1 MSAGAIFGMGLLNA
15 GLGMLNNMQSH
26 YYSTQNLYDSYEL
39 NEQAAQNADLRTRGL
54 YNDIYSPQALLKQY
68 KEAGLSPSLMFGG
81 TPGQGGSSGAQ
92 AGVGMPATIYS
103 PISMMEGAQLAAI
116 QAQTEKTKAET
127 ANINVD
133 TDIKALQEEWQ
144 EMANSQYKTEFT
156 LLNAGYQMP
165 DGTIKSYYDIAGD
178 YNNFDK
184 FINACREAAIQAGD
198 QGVVQTLA
206 SEQGLKTM
214 RSIYIARKEF
224 AHNISV
230 LSSNKVSADFQKS
243 VLEAMN
249 EEGFPEWNAKA
260 ALAYLQQNVEA
271 AKLDKAQKEA
281 WNNLI
286 DTLKAKNSKMA
297 DIAIVLGMVV
307 NQALTNWKMPSI
319 NSYRTTDNSVRTIN
333 VKSSN

>member
-1 MSAGAIFGMGLLNA
+1 MSLFGTIAGAAINA
-15 GLGMLNNMQSH
+15 GLGALSNAQSH
-26 YYSTQNLYDSYEL
+26 YYTTQNMYNSYEL
-39 NEQAAQNADLRTRGL
+39 NEQAAQNADIRQRAQ
-54 YNDIYSPQALLKQY
+54 YRDIYSPQALLEQY
-68 KEAGLSPSLMFGG
+68 KMAGLSPSLMFGG
-81 TPGQGGSSGAQ
+81 TPGQGSANGAQ
-92 AGVGMPATIYS
+92 GGVGTPSTPYS
-103 PISMMEGAQLAAI
+103 PISMLEGAQLAAI

-127 ANINVD
+127 ANINKD
-133 TDIKALQEEWQ
+133 TDIKALQEQWQ

-165 DGTIKSYYDIAGD
+165 DGSIKSYYDIAGD
-178 YNNFDK
+178 YDNFNK
-184 FINACREAAIQAGD
+184 YINACREAAIQAGD

-206 SEQGLKTM
+206 SEQGLRTM
-214 RSIYIARKEF
+214 RSIYIARREF
-224 AHNISV
+224 AHDISV

-243 VLEAMN
+243 VLNAMN
-249 EEGFPEWNAKA
+249 EEDFPEWNAKA

-307 NQALTNWKMPSI
+307 NQALTNWKMPNI
-319 NSYRTTDNSVRTIN
+319 NSYSTTDNSIRTIN
-333 VKSSN
+333 VKGSN